1 MGGQEEMH
9 ETYDVIVVGGGAGGV
24 AAALRAA
31 QLGGKVAVVE
41 EKHLGGLCMNRGCV
55 PFGHMMVASHFLG
68 DLTLAKEMGIA
79 CSEVSKDL
87 AALLSRQNELIAF
100 MQQGVKTMLNKRQ
113 VTTVMGK
120 GRLSGPGRVEVNG
133 KSLEGRNIILASG
146 GRWVKPEF
154 QGGDLPEVV
163 SSDYLLTAKTLPR
176 RCLLQG
182 GGPWSIEIAQFL
194 NRYGSQVWLVTR
206 EESLL
211 AGESKP
217 IRSRLSKALQAQGI
231 SILPGAEILALKRNT
246 AGVEIV
252 MSVKGKE
259 ENFEVDLVITLRR
272 GAALQ
277 GLGLETLGMNDA
289 AEFLPVNER
298 METGVKGLYAIGD
311 LTAPEKKQ
319 YSHQAS
325 LGGFVAADNAMGL
338 SRSMDGGTLTR
349 IIFTKPQVACVGLT
363 SKEAKEQGHEAVV
376 GSAPLSM
383 NTFGMMAAQTEGL
396 VEVVAEKRYG
406 QILGIHM
413 IGDGVSEMAGQ
424 GVLAVQQE
432 MTLEELAQTTFPHP
446 TLSESLAEAARDA
459 LGIPIYLP

>member
-1 MGGQEEMH
+1 MD

-31 QLGGKVAVVE
+31 QLGAKVAVVE

-68 DLTLAKEMGIA
+68 DLALAKEMGIA

-100 MQQGVKTMLNKRQ
+100 MQQGVKTMLNKRR
-113 VTTVMGK
+113 VSLVMGQ
-120 GRLSGPGRVEVNG
+120 GRLSSPGRVQVNG
-133 KSLEGRNIILASG
+133 KTLEGKSIILASG
-146 GRWVKPEF
+146 GCWVKPEF
-154 QGGDLPEVV
+154 KGSDFPDVV
-163 SSDYLLTAKTLPR
+163 NSDYLLTAKSVPG
-176 RCLLQG
+176 RCLLCG

-194 NRYGSQVWLVTR
+194 NRYGSRVWLATP

-211 AGESKP
+211 AGESKT
-217 IRSRLSKALQAQGI
+217 IRSRLSKALQAQEI
-231 SILPGAEILALKRNT
+231 SILTGAEILSSKRKT
-246 AGVEIV
+246 AGMEIII
-252 MSVKGKE
+252 SSKGKE
-259 ENFEVDLVITLRR
+259 EIIEVDLLITLRR
-272 GAALQ
+272 RAALQ
-277 GLGLETLGMNDA
+277 GLGLETVGLNETDEFIRVDEGMQT
-289 AEFLPVNER
+289 R
-298 METGVKGLYAIGD
+298 VKGLYAIGD

-319 YSHQAS
+319 YSHLAS
-325 LGGFVAADNAMGL
+325 LGGFVAAENAMGL
-338 SRSMDGGTLTR
+338 SRSFDERTLTR

-363 SKEAKEQGHEAVV
+363 AKEAKEQGYEAVV

-413 IGDGVSEMAGQ
+413 IGDRVSEMAGQ

>member
-1 MGGQEEMH
+1 MD

-31 QLGGKVAVVE
+31 QLGCKVAVVE

-68 DLTLAKEMGIA
+68 DLTLAREMGIA
-79 CSEVSKDL
+79 CSDVTTDFS
-87 AALLSRQNELIAF
+87 ALLSRQNELIAF
-100 MQQGVKTMLNKRQ
+100 MQQGVKTMLNKRR
-113 VTTVMGK
+113 VSLVMGK
-120 GRLSGPGRVEVNG
+120 GRLSGPGRVQVNG
-133 KSLEGRNIILASG
+133 KALEGKSIILASG

-154 QGGDLPEVV
+154 KGNDLADVV
-163 SSDYLLTAKTLPR
+163 NSDYLLTAKTLPG
-176 RCLLQG
+176 RCLLYG
-182 GGPWSIEIAQFL
+182 RGPWSIEIAQFL
-194 NRYGSQVWLVTR
+194 NRYGSRVWLATPQ
-206 EESLL
+206 ESLL
-211 AGESKP
+211 PEESKA
-217 IRSRLSKALQAQGI
+217 IRLRLTRALQVQGI
-231 SILPGAEILALKRNT
+231 SILAGTEILSLKRKT
-246 AGVEIV
+246 AGMEIV
-252 MSVKGKE
+252 MSTKGKE
-259 ENFEVDLVITLRR
+259 EVLEVDLLITLRR

-277 GLGLETLGMNDA
+277 GLGLETVGLKET
-289 AEFLPVNER
+289 AEFLPVNES

-311 LTAPEKKQ
+311 LTSPENRQ
-319 YSHQAS
+319 YSHLAS
-325 LGGFVAADNAMGL
+325 SGGFAAAENAMGL
-338 SRSMDGGTLTR
+338 CRSFDERTLTR
-349 IIFTKPQVACVGLT
+349 IVFTKPQVACVGLT
-363 SKEAKEQGHEAVV
+363 GKEATEKGHDMVV

-413 IGDGVSEMAGQ
+413 IGDRVSEMAGQ